1 MAVVELH
8 GKDSLLGTHDG
19 RCLVLLVVALLLF
32 LVVLVVD
39 DDAADGVKGAVK
51 DKFCRSV

>member
-1 MAVVELH
+1 MELH

-19 RCLVLLVVALLLF
+19 RCCLLLLVVALLLF

-39 DDAADGVKGAVK
+39 DDADGVKGAVK
-51 DKFCRSV
+51 YKFCRSV

>member
-19 RCLVLLVVALLLF
+19 RCCLLLLVVALLLF

-39 DDAADGVKGAVK
+39 DDADGVKGAVK
-51 DKFCRSV
+51 YKFCRSV